1 MVGIAKHLRNAA
13 AVDLVCLNCLLQNMT
28 KIVLEEVAKEL
39 KLIVQVLVVMVNIQQ
54 SLAVK
59 NFVTTVND
67 CWLVAIL
74 NAVTLNC
81 LISSFWLIVFS
92 PVAVK

>member
-81 LISSFWLIVFS
+81 LISPFWLIVFS
-92 PVAVK
+92 PVAVT

>member
-54 SLAVK
+54 SLAVE

-81 LISSFWLIVFS
+81 LISPFWLIVFS

>member
-54 SLAVK
+54 SLPVK

-81 LISSFWLIVFS
+81 LISPFWLIVFS

>member
-81 LISSFWLIVFS
+81 LISPFWLIVFS
-92 PVAVK
+92 PVSVK

>member
-13 AVDLVCLNCLLQNMT
+13 AVDLVCLNYLLQNMT

-81 LISSFWLIVFS
+81 LISPFWLIVFS

>member
-39 KLIVQVLVVMVNIQQ
+39 KLLMKVV
-54 SLAVK
+54 
-59 NFVTTVND
+59 
-67 CWLVAIL
+67 
-74 NAVTLNC
+74 
-81 LISSFWLIVFS
+81 ISR
-92 PVAVK
+92 